1 MIITYHGQAFVKC
14 QVGDTVVAFNPGQ
27 GGARFGAD
35 VVLVSLADKR
45 FAGGE
50 SLTGG
55 GKTPFIIDGPGAYEV
70 GGIFIEGLASPGA
83 GDYTNTIYVLNLDSM
98 RVCHLGALAT
108 LAVDPEALEAIGT
121 VDILIVPIGG
131 GDRLS
136 AKEAAKLA
144 ASLEPKMVIPV
155 LYDSPADPEL
165 KTFLKEMGA
174 EGVKFSDKLSL
185 KRRDLEAKEGEVVLL
200 AAE

>member
-14 QVGDTVVAFNPGQ
+14 QVGDTVVAFNPGET
-27 GGARFGAD
+27 GARFGAD
-35 VVLVSLADKR
+35 IVLVSLSDKR
-45 FAGGE
+45 FKGGE

-70 GGIFIEGLASPGA
+70 GGIFVEGLGSPGA
-83 GDYTNTIYVLNLDSM
+83 GDYTNTIFVLNLDSM

-108 LAVDPEALEAIGT
+108 LGVDPEAIETIGT
-121 VDILIVPIGG
+121 VDILFVPIGG

-144 ASLEPKMVIPV
+144 ASLEPKIVIPV
-155 LYDSPADPEL
+155 LYSSESDPEL
-165 KTFLKEMGA
+165 KTFLKELGA
-174 EGVKFSDKLSL
+174 EGVKSVDKLSL
-185 KRRDLEAKEGEVVLL
+185 KRRDLEAKEGEMVLL
-200 AAE
+200 TAE

>member
-14 QVGDTVVAFNPGQ
+14 QVGDTVVAFNPGEA
-27 GGARFGAD
+27 GARFGAD

-45 FAGGE
+45 FKGGE
-50 SLTGG
+50 NLTGG
-55 GKTPFIIDGPGAYEV
+55 GKEPFIIDGPGAYEV

-83 GDYTNTIYVLNLDSM
+83 HDFTNTIYVLNLDSI
-98 RVCHLGALAT
+98 RVCHLGALTT
-108 LAVDPEALEAIGT
+108 LAIEPEVIESIGT
-121 VDILIVPIGG
+121 IDILFVPIGG

-144 ASLEPKMVIPV
+144 SSLAPKIVIPV

-174 EGVKFSDKLSL
+174 EDIKFVDKLAI
-185 KRRDLEAKEGEVVLL
+185 KRRDLETKEGEVMLL